1 MELWRV
7 VVYELAGGWGDRGGM
22 AHIDIASSHRTMI
35 AVFVEITYQM
45 NGLEA
50 EFQCFGKNEM
60 YFKVTFEYIEIDEKT
75 YWMIQSMVPDLE
87 NNPIFMAAI
96 PDHCVR

>member
-1 MELWRV
+1 
-7 VVYELAGGWGDRGGM
+7 M

-75 YWMIQSMVPDLE
+75 Y
-87 NNPIFMAAI
+87 
-96 PDHCVR
+96 